1 MTPKRGAPSQPSIAA
16 LAQALERAID
26 AYIAAIAPDYPGAP
40 HDVIK
45 ACELNSRS
53 GTCRCRAYTFRPPG
67 AN

>member
-1 MTPKRGAPSQPSIAA
+1 MIPKRGAPSRPSIGA

-26 AYIAAIAPDYPGAP
+26 EYIVAIAPNYPGIP

-45 ACELNSRS
+45 ACELNIR
-53 GTCRCRAYTFRPPG
+53 GGRCRCRAYTFRPPG

>member
-1 MTPKRGAPSQPSIAA
+1 MAPKRGEPPRPTVAA

-26 AYIAAIAPDYPGAP
+26 DYIAAIAPNYPGVP
-40 HDVIK
+40 LDVIK

-53 GTCRCRAYTFRPPG
+53 GRCRCRAYTFRTPE